1 MFESLDIWRLLA
13 GLGIFLFGMFL
24 MEESIKNLG
33 GRSFKSI
40 IRRFTKT
47 RLKAILSG
55 TLVTAVLQ
63 SSSAVSLMVLAFVG
77 AGMMAMENAIGVI
90 FGSNIGTTATAWL
103 VAFFGFKVNI
113 EDYSLPLIAI
123 GGLGLIFLAN
133 SVRYSNLSKLLA
145 GFGFLFMG
153 LDFMKNSVLTFAENF
168 DITSI
173 PDIGIIGYALIGLV
187 LTAIMQSSSAT
198 IAIVLTTLN
207 ANIID
212 FNAAAGM
219 VIGANVGTTV
229 TVILG
234 SIGGSQ
240 IKKRVALSHTLFNVT
255 TAILGLITLPIIT
268 KIILMILGPKANDA
282 VMGVALY
289 QTIFNVFGV
298 LMFTPFIGP
307 FARLLVRV
315 LPDRITQTTR
325 YIHKLT
331 AEVSDAA
338 IEALHKEVVHLVVN
352 SLHFNLRAHN
362 IDPSKVV
369 TDSQLKLAGKPPRT
383 LEEEYDWLKQ
393 LQSEIFA
400 FAAKIMAGELTDE
413 ESQLIQSKLHAARMA
428 LHAAKAVKDVAHNFD
443 DFENSDSAFLRE
455 KNQVFQKQLE
465 KFYVKLMNILSET
478 DHAEIA
484 GELGLIMKKLKKK
497 DRKLVE
503 DITAATSAGSI
514 TSLDISSILLVNRAE
529 VQSVRENVLAI
540 RELLL
545 TETES
550 ELFEELTDVEN
561 TVIDDTEP

>member
-153 LDFMKNSVLTFAENF
+153 LDFMKSSVLTFAENF

-173 PDIGIIGYALIGLV
+173 PDIGVVGYALIGLV

-207 ANIID
+207 AQIID
-212 FNAAAGM
+212 FHAAAGM

-234 SIGGSQ
+234 TIGGSQ

-255 TAILGLITLPIIT
+255 TAIIGLLTLPLVA
-268 KIILMILGPKANDA
+268 KLILLILGPKADDA

-289 QTIFNVFGV
+289 QTIFNVGGV
-298 LMFTPFIGP
+298 LIFLPFIGL
-307 FARLLVRV
+307 FAKLLIKA
-315 LPDRITQTTR
+315 LPDKVTKTTLF
-325 YIHKLT
+325 IHKVS
-331 AEVSDAA
+331 ADVSDAA
-338 IEALHKEVVHLVVN
+338 IAALHNETLNLIIN
-352 SLHFNLRAHN
+352 SLHFNLRVHN
-362 IDPSKVV
+362 IDPKTVIADDV
-369 TDSQLKLAGKPPRT
+369 LRRKGITLKT
-383 LEEEYDWLKQ
+383 IQDEYDWLKN
-393 LQSEIFA
+393 LQSEIFS
-400 FAAKIMAGELTDE
+400 FASSILAGDVSKE
-413 ESQLIQSKLHAARMA
+413 ESKLIQSKLHSARMA
-428 LHAAKAVKDVAHNFD
+428 LHAAKSIKDVAHNFD
-443 DFENSDSAFLRE
+443 EFESSDSQFLRE
-455 KNQVFQKQLE
+455 KNALFRVQTK
-465 KFYVKLMNILSET
+465 KFYSKLMLVVNEENHV
-478 DHAEIA
+478 DIA
-484 GELGLIMKKLKKK
+484 GDLMAILKKLRKK
-497 DRKLVE
+497 DRMLVKE
-503 DITAATSAGSI
+503 ITSATSRG
-514 TSLDISSILLVNRAE
+514 DISNIDISNILIVNRAV
-529 VQSVRENVLAI
+529 VQSTRETVLSV

-545 TETES
+545 TESES
-550 ELFEELTDVEN
+550 QLFEELNDVEN